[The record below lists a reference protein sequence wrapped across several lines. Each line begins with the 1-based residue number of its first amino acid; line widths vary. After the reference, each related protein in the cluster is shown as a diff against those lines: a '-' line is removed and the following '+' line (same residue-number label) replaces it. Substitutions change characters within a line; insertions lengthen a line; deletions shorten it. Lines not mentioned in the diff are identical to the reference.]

1 MEILFN
7 SVQFILDA
15 FVNSLVNGAFL
26 AIVYAL
32 IIMAIAAFITIYFES
47 YIVRAIGLLL
57 LAFVTYL
64 MLPLAELGVIF
75 LGLPSGQTVVAQLYL
90 EGLLFEF
97 IGAFFILVLF
107 ESSLTEHSS
116 TFVPLAVF
124 TLLASAISLSGL
136 PFSWFQR
143 ETGIEISVMLIGA
156 FLVTMLLK
164 REWWWDTSKRYLA
177 SAKMDKDML
186 RYSETGFTENLDNA
200 DAQIKVTGRSEGEVD
215 VRIQLMKAS
224 MTILGESDYRED
236 TKTGMI
242 SKYVAAKFRTTIEQQ
257 ILQADQ
263 VAINVRGSVDLVRT
277 TSKRIGGVFDVEKTE
292 ERSSP
297 FKGEIQQDVY
307 VTVPDEAIGD
317 VLFDYFRD
325 LAVTWRNA
333 AKQAKAKASQDGDP
347 RKQAFLEG
355 MARAHQQAS
364 VQLVEKL
371 DDFHI

>member
-1 MEILFN
+1 MEFIFDIA
-7 SVQFILDA
+7 QFI
-15 FVNSLVNGAFL
+15 VNAIVTALVNGAFL

-32 IIMAIAAFITIYFES
+32 IIMVFAAFITIYFES
-47 YIVRAIGLLL
+47 YIFRAIGLLV

-75 LGLPSGQTVVAQLYL
+75 LGLPGGQSIVAELYL

-97 IGAFFILVLF
+97 VGAFFILILF
-107 ESSLTEHSS
+107 ESNLTKNSR
-116 TFVPLAVF
+116 TFTPLAIF
-124 TLLASAISLSGL
+124 TLLAAAITLSGL

-156 FLVTMLLK
+156 FLVTMVLK
-164 REWWWDTSKRYLA
+164 REWWWDTRNRHLA

-186 RYSETGFTENLDNA
+186 RYAEIGFTENLDNS
-200 DAQIKVTGRSEGEVD
+200 DAQIKVIGRSEGEVD
-215 VRIQLMKAS
+215 LKIQRMKAT
-224 MTILGESDYRED
+224 MDVLGESDYQED
-236 TKTGMI
+236 SKTAMI
-242 SKYVAAKFRTTIEQQ
+242 SKYVAAKFRTTIDQQ
-257 ILQADQ
+257 ILQPEQ
-263 VAINVRGSVDLVRT
+263 IAINVRGSVNLVRT
-277 TSKRIGGVFDVEKTE
+277 TTKRIGGMFDVEKMKE
-292 ERSSP
+292 HSSP

-307 VTVPDEAIGD
+307 VTVPDAEIGD
-317 VLFDYFRD
+317 VLFEHFRD
-325 LAVTWRNA
+325 LAVTWRSA

-355 MARAHQQAS
+355 LARAHQQAS